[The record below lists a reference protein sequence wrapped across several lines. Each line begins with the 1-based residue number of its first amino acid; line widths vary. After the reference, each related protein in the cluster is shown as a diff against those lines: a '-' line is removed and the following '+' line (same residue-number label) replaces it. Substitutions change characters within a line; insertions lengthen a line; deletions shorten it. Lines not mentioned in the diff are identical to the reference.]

1 MTMYKITQ
9 LIEDQKNIDKI
20 KMKLLLSYKKSD
32 KLYSDFTLLSQNMT
46 DIMLD
51 NQNLRKKNFE
61 FIISI
66 YTTLGVLFAIS
77 AYFLSI

>member
-1 MTMYKITQ
+1 MAMYKITQ

-61 FIISI
+61 FIICI
-66 YTTLGVLFAIS
+66 YITFGLLSAIS

>member
-9 LIEDQKNIDKI
+9 LIEDQKNMNKI